1 MKKLTQKGVTLIELM
16 IAVAL
21 GALVIIGVASSLS
34 SMNLSNNTQMTQN
47 NIQQD
52 SKLVLDFYETQ
63 IRKSASSVLN
73 SLSTTLPKHIN
84 VQTRSTT
91 VSGSPLGVQDF
102 IAGVIPEANNTIT
115 LIFSGDKYGLNPTTN
130 QTFMDRRPFRLSRA
144 LPARYVNG
152 MVVTFMISDGER
164 VDVFDASLG
173 ISNPGQ
179 PPRLTPLTGLSM
191 TYKIEDALLT
201 PLSFVNYSVNAPNLI
216 ERDLTFNRRNTIAT
230 NVDAVEYIFGIDR
243 SVGGASDGSVD
254 MYATSADIRANQN
267 LARGIISV
275 DVYLLTRDSEN
286 RIDVT
291 ISSSPNPRNNTVNT
305 FSMPNPAARI
315 VGSTGVIPMAAPLT
329 FIDRIPRKLF
339 RRTITMRNKARMFN

>member
-1 MKKLTQKGVTLIELM
+1 MNKLTQKGVTLIELM
-16 IAVAL
+16 TAVAL

-84 VQTRSTT
+84 VQTRATT
-91 VSGSPLGVQDF
+91 ASGSPLGVQDF
-102 IAGVIPEANNTIT
+102 IAGAISENNNSIT
-115 LIFSGDKYGLNPTTN
+115 LISSGDKYGLNPATD
-130 QTFMDRRPFRLSRA
+130 QTFMDRRPFRLSKA

-164 VDVFDASLG
+164 VDVFDATLG
-173 ISNPGQ
+173 ISAGQ
-179 PPRLTPLTGLSM
+179 SPRLTPLTGLSM

-201 PLSFVNYSVNAPNLI
+201 PLSFLNYSVNAPNLI
-216 ERDLTFNRRNTIAT
+216 EHDLTFDRRNTIAT

-243 SVGGASDGSVD
+243 TVDGEGDGNVD

-291 ISSSPNPRNNTVNT
+291 ISPSPNPLENPVNT

-329 FIDRIPRKLF
+329 FTDRIPRKLF
-339 RRTITMRNKARMFN
+339 RRTITLRNKARMFN